1 MYSGPLRRARALIL
15 SATCLALSLAGHL
28 AGGGRPPTA
37 GNAAV
42 SLLVLLALAVPLSL
56 ALQAA
61 SRHRW
66 TFGRAMV
73 ALGVSQLVLHLVL
86 TMLLGA
92 DGDTADASATPGMVG
107 QPGMVGMPGMGST
120 SVAGGAGSMGGAGH
134 HGLAMTLG
142 HTAAALLVAVA
153 VSRADTHLA
162 ASQALSRAVAAL
174 SGVAAAWRVV
184 GVLPAPLP
192 PAGGLQG
199 AVRGARW
206 PRPRILTDLV
216 VLQCLSRRGP
226 PVPA

>member
-15 SATCLALSLAGHL
+15 SATCLTLSLAGHL

-37 GNAAV
+37 DNALV
-42 SLLVLLALAVPLSL
+42 SLFVLLALAVPLSL
-56 ALQAA
+56 TLEAA
-61 SRHRW
+61 SRRRW

-73 ALGVSQLVLHLVL
+73 ALGVSQLGFHLVL
-86 TMLLGA
+86 TALLG
-92 DGDTADASATPGMVG
+92 DGGTDVPAT
-107 QPGMVGMPGMGST
+107 PGMVGMPGMGIPSG
-120 SVAGGAGSMGGAGH
+120 AGGAGPMDGAGH
-134 HGLAMTLG
+134 HGLGMTLG

-153 VSRADTHLA
+153 VSRAESHLA
-162 ASQALSRAVAAL
+162 ASQALSRAVASL
-174 SGVAAAWRVV
+174 SSVAAAWRVV
-184 GVLPAPLP
+184 GILPAPLP
-192 PAGGLQG
+192 LSGGLQG

>member
-1 MYSGPLRRARALIL
+1 MYSGPLRRARALTL

-56 ALQAA
+56 ALGAA
-61 SRHRW
+61 SRRRW

-86 TMLLGA
+86 TTLLGA
-92 DGDTADASATPGMVG
+92 DGDTADVPAT
-107 QPGMVGMPGMGST
+107 PGMVGMPGMGSP
-120 SVAGGAGSMGGAGH
+120 SGAGGAGSMGGGGH

-142 HTAAALLVAVA
+142 HTVAALLVAVA

-162 ASQALSRAVAAL
+162 ASQALSRAVASL

-184 GVLPAPLP
+184 GILPAPLP
-192 PAGGLQG
+192 PERGLQG